1 MALTI
6 AWTMPSIT
14 VEMPLANDENIEPKD
29 PATPMPTGPSADE
42 SKTMAY
48 TIAIMMTARII

>member
-14 VEMPLANDENIEPKD
+14 VETPLAKDENIEPKD
-29 PATPMPTGPSADE
+29 PATPMPIGPSADE
-42 SKTMAY
+42 S
-48 TIAIMMTARII
+48 

>member
-1 MALTI
+1 MTI